1 MQAPPR
7 EKPFRLARSRIQVR
21 NRRHSPI
28 PQMSQEKSLLG
39 RAFGFIWALVTG
51 LYRLI
56 VIAFVLLLIGGIW
69 LALQGGPTPRMEDN
83 IALVI
88 YPSGRLVETRDDDPA
103 ERFFEELAGDPPAQT
118 PVRDLTGALEKAAKD
133 PRVTIAVLKLDQMWG
148 AGFAQLQELAAAV
161 KVFRAAGKPVHAF
174 GPFYDQAGYFVSAQ
188 ADQVALDPMGMVLI
202 EGLDVYQNY
211 FKEGLDKLGVN
222 VHVFR
227 VGEYKSAVEPFE
239 RNDMSKEAR
248 EANLEWLNDLWL
260 TYRREAGA
268 GRNLPDQAVQDY
280 VAGMAGGLKAKGG
293 DAAALALSTRLV
305 DKVET
310 QQQFRARI
318 AETVGWD
325 EDRGTFRQIH
335 HRQYLEVL
343 DHERKLEASSADKTI
358 ELVVVQGEI
367 IDGDSEPGYAGSETV
382 ARQLADARLD
392 DEVAAVV
399 LRVDS
404 PGGSVYASERIR
416 REVQSLQADGKPV
429 VVSMSNVA
437 ASGGYWIAMDA
448 DEIWAHDTTI
458 TGSIGIFALV
468 PTFEKPLAR
477 LGIHTD
483 GVGTTPL
490 AGAFRGDRPLAPEVS
505 AVIQT
510 QLEQGYK
517 LFTEG
522 VASARELPLEKV
534 QEISRGRVWSGAD
547 ALALGLVDQV
557 GGFDDAVAAAVRL
570 AGLEAGAYR
579 LREATEEQPIPLLR
593 VLELVGTSR
602 ARALVQAWLP
612 QAALKPVE
620 QLAQKLRWLSDPR
633 GLYAHCFCTP
643 SVSSQRP

>member
-1 MQAPPR
+1 MAEQ
-7 EKPFRLARSRIQVR
+7 
-21 NRRHSPI
+21 
-28 PQMSQEKSLLG
+28 KSFLG
-39 RAFGFIWALVTG
+39 RAFGFLWALITG
-51 LYRLI
+51 VYRFI
-56 VIAFVLLLIGGIW
+56 VIVLVLLMIGGIW
-69 LALQGGPTPRMEDN
+69 MALQGGPTPRMDDN
-83 IALVI
+83 VALVI
-88 YPSGRLVETRDDDPA
+88 YPSGQLVESRDDDPTQ
-103 ERFFEELAGDPPAQT
+103 RFFEELSGEPPSQT
-118 PVRDLTGALEKAAKD
+118 PVRDLTDALEKGAKD
-133 PRVTIAVLKLDQMWG
+133 PRVTLAVLKLDQMWG

-248 EANLEWLNDLWL
+248 EANLEWLNDLWQ

-268 GRNLPDQAVQDY
+268 GRNLPDTAVQDY
-280 VAGMAGGLKAKGG
+280 VVGMAAGLKGNGG
-293 DAAALALSTRLV
+293 DAAGLALSTKLV
-305 DKVET
+305 DRVET
-310 QQQFRARI
+310 QQQFRERV

-325 EDRGTFRQIH
+325 DDRGTFNQIH
-335 HRQYLEVL
+335 HRQYLDVL
-343 DHERKLEASSADKTI
+343 EHERKLQPPAADKTI

-367 IDGDSEPGYAGSETV
+367 IDGDSEPGYAGSETIG
-382 ARQLADARLD
+382 RQLADARLD
-392 DEVAAVV
+392 EDVAAVV

-404 PGGSVYASERIR
+404 PGGSVFASERIR
-416 REVQSLQADGKPV
+416 REVQALQADGKPV
-429 VVSMSNVA
+429 VVSMGNVA
-437 ASGGYWIAMDA
+437 ASGGYWVAMDA

-477 LGIHTD
+477 IGIHTD

-490 AGAFRGDRPLAPEVS
+490 AGAFRGDRPLTPELS
-505 AVIQT
+505 TLIQT
-510 QLEQGYK
+510 QLEQGYR

-522 VASARELPLEKV
+522 VATARELPLEKV
-534 QEISRGRVWSGAD
+534 QDISRGRVWSGAD

-557 GGFDDAVAAAVRL
+557 GGFQDAVAAAARL
-570 AGLEAGAYR
+570 ASLDQGSYRVHEAV
-579 LREATEEQPIPLLR
+579 EEQPIPLLR
-593 VLELVGTSR
+593 VLELLGTSR
-602 ARALVQAWLP
+602 AQALARAWLP
-612 QAALKPVE
+612 EGALEPVE
-620 QLAQKLRWLSDPR
+620 QVARKLRWLSDPR

-643 SVSSQRP
+643 SVSRPIR